1 MLRLTSSRLGSLL
14 AGRPSAA
21 LTSSSKGR
29 PASQQSHEV
38 SDSVD
43 MSRPTYYD
51 RVDMPLPD
59 KPYKDVLSDAEEKLK
74 QKEKGPW
81 SQLTNEEKVALYRL
95 KFSQSYAEMKA
106 PTGEWKTV
114 LGGMLFFL
122 GFTGLV
128 VWWQRIYV
136 YPPRPRTLEDDWK
149 ARQLQRM
156 LDMRINPVEGLSSK
170 WDYDKGQWK

>member
-14 AGRPSAA
+14 ARRPTAA

-29 PASQQSHEV
+29 PASQQSHGV
-38 SDSVD
+38 SEAED
-43 MSRPTYYD
+43 MSRPTYYE

-59 KPYKDVLSDAEEKLK
+59 KPYKDVLSEAEEKLK

-81 SQLTNEEKVALYRL
+81 SQLTKEEKVALYRL

-114 LGGMLFFL
+114 LGGMFFFL

-136 YPPRPRTLEDDWK
+136 YPPSPRTLDDDWK
-149 ARQLQRM
+149 AMQIQRM
-156 LDMRINPVEGLSSK
+156 LDMRINPV
-170 WDYDKGQWK
+170 QWK